1 LKTFLK
7 WAGGKSQI
15 VSNLKIHFRKGSRL
29 VEPFV
34 GSGALFLS
42 TSYESYLLCDTNADL
57 INLYNNLKEDP
68 EKLID
73 KTSSFFSGDFNSEL
87 RFYQLRER
95 FNALPSDD
103 MEKSALF
110 IYLNKHGFNGLCR
123 YNRNGFFN
131 VPFGKYRAPKFPR
144 KNMIDFSIKAKKA
157 EFRCQDFEDT
167 FDESRH
173 GDIIYCDPPY
183 VPLSITS
190 SFTTYSKGG
199 FGLEDQWRLVKKAKE
214 AKSKGLQCII
224 SNHDLAVTRE
234 MYRES
239 EIFEVKVQRN
249 ISSKSESRI
258 KVKELVA
265 VF

>member
-1 LKTFLK
+1 MKTFLK

-144 KNMIDFSIKAKKA
+144 KNMIDFAIKAKKA

-190 SFTTYSKGG
+190 SFTAYSKGG
-199 FGLEDQWRLVKKAKE
+199 FGLDDQWRLVKKAKE

-234 MYRES
+234 MYRGS
-239 EIFEVKVQRN
+239 EIFEMKVQRN